1 MLNCA
6 PEEAAPVAHAGCLCH
21 RPEIRSLTRRLGR
34 EMSRR
39 GFVAASLAAAAA
51 PALAQ
56 PAAPRPILL
65 TNFRLFDGT
74 SAALRDGL
82 RLLVEGNRI
91 RSLAAGNPARPRA
104 PRSSTAAAAPSCPG

>member
-6 PEEAAPVAHAGCLCH
+6 PEESAPAAHSGCLCH

-39 GFVAASLAAAAA
+39 GFVAASLASIAA
-51 PALAQ
+51 PVLAQ
-56 PAAPRPILL
+56 PAAPRPILF

-74 SAALRDGL
+74 SLILRDGL
-82 RLLVEGNRI
+82 RLLVGGT
-91 RSLAAGNPARPRA
+91 RSARWPRQ
-104 PRSSTAAAAPSCPG
+104 PRTARGR